1 VEQGNRTPLTEQRSA
16 YLELDAIRKS
26 FGESI
31 AVDKVTLSVDRG
43 ERVALLG
50 PSGCGKTT
58 TLNMIAGF
66 LSPDSGSI
74 RVGSRDITSL
84 PAHRRNTGMVF
95 QQYALFPH
103 LTVARNVA
111 FGLRMH
117 GINSSEIGPR
127 VADALALVRLQSLAE
142 RLPRELSGGQQQRV
156 AVARALVINPDI
168 LLLDEPLSNLDA
180 KLRREM
186 RTEMLRLLGS
196 VGVTTILVTHDQEEA
211 LALANR
217 IAVMNQGG
225 IEQIGSPAEVF
236 EKPATSFVAKF
247 LGDPNVIHGK
257 AVEVDGNN
265 VVCEINLQRRLKG
278 TTSAHILKGANVD
291 VLIRSE
297 RIQLT
302 SRTNGLDNSVPVR
315 IEHVVYL
322 GNNIRYIMG
331 VDEHVLAAVEN
342 THGQPTKSNADPE
355 LFAEWSAKDT
365 LVFRA

>member
-1 VEQGNRTPLTEQRSA
+1 MTEQRPA
-16 YLELDAIRKS
+16 YLVLDAIRKS

-31 AVDKVTLSVDRG
+31 AVDNVTLSVGRG

-58 TLNMIAGF
+58 TLNIIAGF
-66 LSPDSGSI
+66 LSPDSGSV

-111 FGLRMH
+111 FGLRMR
-117 GINSSEIGPR
+117 GVNSSEIGPR

-156 AVARALVINPDI
+156 AVARALVVNPDI

-211 LALANR
+211 LALADR

-247 LGDPNVIHGK
+247 LGDPNVIRGK
-257 AVEVDGNN
+257 AVEVDGSH
-265 VVCEINLQRRLKG
+265 VVCEINGERRVKG
-278 TTSAHILKGANVD
+278 TANVDILKGANVD
-291 VLIRSE
+291 VLIRGE
-297 RIQLT
+297 RIRLT
-302 SRTNGLDNSVPVR
+302 TGANGPDNSVPIR
-315 IEHVVYL
+315 IEHAVYL
-322 GNNIRYIMG
+322 GNNIRYIMRM
-331 VDEHVLAAVEN
+331 DEHILAAVEN
-342 THGQPTKSNADPE
+342 NQGQPAKSDAGSQ

-365 LVFRA
+365 LVFPAQE

>member
-1 VEQGNRTPLTEQRSA
+1 MIDQRLG

-31 AVDKVTLSVDRG
+31 AVDKMVLSVDRG

-66 LSPDSGSI
+66 LSPDVGSI
-74 RVGSRDITSL
+74 RVAGRDITSL

-103 LTVARNVA
+103 LTVARNVN
-111 FGLRMH
+111 FGLRMR
-117 GINSSEIGPR
+117 GVKSAEIEAR
-127 VADALALVRLQSLAE
+127 VTEALALVRLQSLAN

-156 AVARALVINPDI
+156 AVARALVIRPDI

-217 IAVMNQGG
+217 IAVMNQGR

-236 EKPATSFVAKF
+236 ENPATSFVARF
-247 LGDPNVIHGK
+247 LGDPNVLHGRV
-257 AVEVDGNN
+257 AEVNGNF
-265 VVCEINLQRRLKG
+265 VICDIDSKWRLKG
-278 TTSAHILKGANVD
+278 IAKDQVMKGSSVDILVRG
-291 VLIRSE
+291 E

-302 SRTNGLDNSVPVR
+302 SKTNGLDNSIPVR
-315 IEHVVYL
+315 IEHAIYL
-322 GNNIRYIMG
+322 GNNIRYIMRL
-331 VDEHVLAAVEN
+331 DEHVLAAVEGN
-342 THGQPTKSNADPE
+342 HGQQAKSNAD
-355 LFAEWSAKDT
+355 LDLLAEWSAKDT
-365 LVFRA
+365 LVFRAQE